1 GFRGTRGN
9 GLRPP
14 ALLQPGLRGR
24 APAPFEDPPMHAM
37 LTVALIDVI
46 VVAGALLA
54 VLVDG
59 LRSRK
64 R

>member
-1 GFRGTRGN
+1 M
-9 GLRPP
+9 
-14 ALLQPGLRGR
+14 
-24 APAPFEDPPMHAM
+24 DAM
-37 LTVALIDVI
+37 LTVALIDVV

-59 LRSRK
+59 LRNRK

>member
-1 GFRGTRGN
+1 
-9 GLRPP
+9 
-14 ALLQPGLRGR
+14 
-24 APAPFEDPPMHAM
+24 MHAM

-59 LRSRK
+59 LRNRK